1 MNVKERIDFK
11 KFLNQNPSTYEDNT
25 EGIRRL
31 KHSELISADIL
42 TLQTLKKQYA
52 EIRVSNPSHF
62 LFLCQSNC
70 SFLYNSYTDIF
81 NRVFKDE
88 LDLALMSKALYTL
101 QQIENG
107 KINQEE
113 GSILMGKLFYEIYV
127 DSALKQGEKNDK
139 IEEKKE
145 YLNNEKNI
153 HWKDFKKQK

>member
-1 MNVKERIDFK
+1 
-11 KFLNQNPSTYEDNT
+11 
-25 EGIRRL
+25 
-31 KHSELISADIL
+31 
-42 TLQTLKKQYA
+42 
-52 EIRVSNPSHF
+52 
-62 LFLCQSNC
+62 
-70 SFLYNSYTDIF
+70 
-81 NRVFKDE
+81 VFKDE

-145 YLNNEKNI
+145 YNLEKNI